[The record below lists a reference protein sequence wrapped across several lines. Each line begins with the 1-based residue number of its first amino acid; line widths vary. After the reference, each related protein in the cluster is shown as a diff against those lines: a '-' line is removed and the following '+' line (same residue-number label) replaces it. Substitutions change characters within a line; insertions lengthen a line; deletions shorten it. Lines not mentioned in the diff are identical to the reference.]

1 MANLRLLQ
9 RRMDTVDASHTN
21 ALYRRRTKNRRMT
34 MPCVMFRRLDEENC
48 EERLEGVWRTLEET
62 RRRALA
68 AYDGL
73 VETRLQH
80 RTEWETKAAADRA
93 ELVEFFDRAEAM
105 MTFMFASAML
115 WVPDSHIGQDVDSEG
130 TLEAVGSQAI

>member
-1 MANLRLLQ
+1 
-9 RRMDTVDASHTN
+9 MDTVDASPTK
-21 ALYRRRTKNRRMT
+21 ALQGRRTKNGRMT
-34 MPCVMFRRLDEENC
+34 MPCVMFRKLDEDNC

-73 VETRLQH
+73 VETRLQD
-80 RTEWETKAAADRA
+80 RTEWEAKAAADRA

-115 WVPDSHIGQDVDSEG
+115 WVPTSVDGQDMYSAG
-130 TLEAVGSQAI
+130 ALEKVGSHAT